1 MMRNKRTPVQR
12 HNAHSKRLYNG
23 KKIIKYI
30 FLLFLFLLIV
40 YQCLVVLGEFDDS
53 IPVFACLI
61 IKLAAGIQI
70 VALAF
75 FGLHIAHYEIKKP
88 VLMVERQPHTDYKAY
103 YEFAADFIAPP
114 ERNKK

>member
-1 MMRNKRTPVQR
+1 MKNKRTPVQR
-12 HNAHSKRLYNG
+12 HNAHANHLYIG

-30 FLLFLFLLIV
+30 FLLFLLLLIV

-53 IPVFACLI
+53 IPVFAWLI

-70 VALAF
+70 LALAF
-75 FGLHIAHYEIKKP
+75 FGLHIAHYEIEKP
-88 VLMVERQPHTDYKAY
+88 VLMAERQPHTDYKAY
-103 YEFAADFIAPP
+103 YEFTADFITPP